1 MVNMDI
7 EKLLLERELH
17 LVLCRY
23 ARACDQRDWP
33 AMDDVFLEEA
43 TADYGGVHR
52 LQGREPIVAMIRVHL
67 DGCGP
72 SQHLLGNLLV
82 NASGSALESR
92 VYVRAAHRGAGSM
105 KDMTYESL
113 AEYKDRWVLTPNG
126 WRIAHRRMDI
136 SHEQGCRDILR
147 PLTSTS

>member
-1 MVNMDI
+1 MDTKI
-7 EKLLLERELH
+7 LLLERELH

-33 AMDDVFLEEA
+33 AMDDIFIEEA
-43 TADYGGVHR
+43 SADYGGMLR
-52 LQGREPIVAMIRVHL
+52 LQGREPIVAMIRAHL

-72 SQHLLGNLLV
+72 SQHLLGNLV
-82 NASGSALESR
+82 VDVSGAAVESR

-105 KDMTYESL
+105 QDLTYESL
-113 AEYKDRWVLTPNG
+113 AEYQDRWILTPGG

-136 SHEQGCRDILR
+136 SHELGRRDILR
-147 PLTSTS
+147 PLV

>member
-1 MVNMDI
+1 MDI
-7 EKLLLERELH
+7 NNLLLERELNV
-17 LVLCRY
+17 VLSRY
-23 ARACDQRDWP
+23 ASACDQRDWS
-33 AMDDVFLEEA
+33 AMEDVFLEDA
-43 TADYGGVHR
+43 TADYGGLQH

-82 NASGSALESR
+82 DASDAAVESR

-105 KDMTYESL
+105 RDITYESL
-113 AEYKDRWVLTPNG
+113 AEYQDRWVSTVNG
-126 WRIAHRRMDI
+126 WRIAHRRMVI

-147 PLTSTS
+147 PTTEAAHR